1 MREESF
7 EDLEISSYWKYQ
19 TRATMSHKIPSFK
32 VFAKLHRSPLLI
44 ANKVKT
50 AVSGLR
56 QFLATE
62 SSLKRWKMLF
72 YFALEAIFA
81 LKNFKFLSL
90 LSLVM

>member
-1 MREESF
+1 
-7 EDLEISSYWKYQ
+7 
-19 TRATMSHKIPSFK
+19 MSHKIPSFK

-62 SSLKRWKMLF
+62 SSLKR
-72 YFALEAIFA
+72 
-81 LKNFKFLSL
+81 
-90 LSLVM
+90 